1 MPTGSNKIAITQNR
15 LLSRE
20 DLADNFLGYMEESVD
35 ETVAAML
42 QGNSGVFESAEIALQ
57 EGATGADYFEFYN
70 LGTSGSPAPKKVAT
84 ANGKV
89 VTLNPE
95 LAQETDEISF
105 ENALGA
111 NYEVGIRWNE
121 RDDQVQLNPSRG
133 YPEYRS
139 KLQVFGEV
147 GAPDSVTDGSTYI
160 RLWIDGLTDPLGSHT
175 FAGRKAIAWLATPVS
190 GDQATAFYEGTIAY
204 DGVNGNY
211 LQIPYSGGNG
221 PLGQDTSAS
230 APSTTASDYRVHV
243 KGPSVRKGTNTV
255 IKTDKENYAF
265 IGSITGAGT
274 GVSATYSMVGQKK
287 VFLVTLDNA
296 YDGGG
301 SGAGNEIDVDVA
313 QKPVTFNS
321 FQASSDIRPDQKKVI
336 EVRDPRD
343 KIQICYEQYGRIAT
357 TPRFSDE
364 FVFLESKWTG
374 AASSPDAYVANE
386 STAGA
391 RVRSLPSAH
400 SVFPKMFGACQVLSE
415 SNASSRSY
423 IQGGRFDVYQQR
435 PYMYFRLSFKGM
447 ETDYGMRIGIANTWS
462 TLAGPF
468 LGFRI
473 IDTDLIGEYK
483 PNIGGVTN
491 TAVLAT
497 PVADTVYDCYIVC
510 TSNTLAQFWVTGM
523 TTPVTMTLGDNLD
536 DAGVN
541 WLVALGCESENAVGT
556 SNDHEVII
564 DHWEVG
570 LVDRIRSA

>member
-20 DLADNFLGYMEESVD
+20 DLADNFLGYMEGSVD

-42 QGNSGVFESAEIALQ
+42 QGNSGVFESAEIAIQ
-57 EGATGADYFEFYN
+57 EGATGEDYFEFYN

-160 RLWIDGLTDPLGSHT
+160 RLFIDGLTDPLGTHS

-190 GDQATAFYEGTIAY
+190 GDQATAFYEGTIVY
-204 DGVNGNY
+204 DGVSSNY

-221 PLGQDTSAS
+221 PLGQDTSAT

-243 KGPSVRKGTNTV
+243 KGPSVLKGTNTV
-255 IKTDKENYAF
+255 IKTDKENYAY

-321 FQASSDIRPDQKKVI
+321 FQTSSDIRPDQKKVI

-357 TPRFSDE
+357 TPRFFDD
-364 FVFLESKWTG
+364 FCYNY
-374 AASSPDAYVANE
+374 SSWNAGTIPAEYKR
-386 STAGA
+386 TAGSGA
-391 RVRSLPSAH
+391 SNVSMMTPADSAYRQVFGCVNVVSEDSAATH
-400 SVFPKMFGACQVLSE
+400 SRIEGMTAHL
-415 SNASSRSY
+415 
-423 IQGGRFDVYQQR
+423 YQQR
-435 PYMYFRLSFKGM
+435 PQFYA
-447 ETDYGMRIGIANTWS
+447 RIGIDGSEATYTGYFGLAQDWS
-462 TLAGPF
+462 AFTGPI
-468 LGFRI
+468 LGFRVVN
-473 IDTDLIGEYK
+473 TTLVGYYK
-483 PNIGGVTN
+483 SAAAATTVTA
-491 TAVLAT
+491 TLAT
-497 PVADTVYDCYIVC
+497 LTDDSFVQCYAVATDNVTV
-510 TSNTLAQFWVTGM
+510 QFWVTGM
-523 TTPVTMTLGDNLD
+523 TTPVSMIIGDDLDDVGINWALTLG
-536 DAGVN
+536 ARV
-541 WLVALGCESENAVGT
+541 ESEVG
-556 SNDHEVII
+556 SANDHEILI
-564 DHWEVG
+564 DAWEVG
-570 LVDRIRSA
+570 LVDRLRSA